1 MSKTPKSADMDKLQA
16 LYRQQ
21 AEAEPDSGLDR
32 LIRARAE
39 QALATSR
46 RRGPAPWIAGLATA
60 GALVLA
66 IGIVVLQAPPPAPE
80 IVHPERSAAPL
91 GEDSARALRSA
102 PMSAQPQADAARAAP
117 AGAES
122 ALMAEL
128 AETAPEAAADDLQEI
143 RELLAAGQTEAAR
156 VRLEQLLENEPDL
169 ELPDEWRRLL
179 DNPNE

>member
-1 MSKTPKSADMDKLQA
+1 
-16 LYRQQ
+16 
-21 AEAEPDSGLDR
+21 G
-32 LIRARAE
+32 
-39 QALATSR
+39 
-46 RRGPAPWIAGLATA
+46 
-60 GALVLA
+60 
-66 IGIVVLQAPPPAPE
+66 